1 VLLRERDLAETAEAA
16 AMVGE
21 KIELREALV
30 AAGERRVNDFDP
42 EKVAERTRQVLG
54 L

>member
-1 VLLRERDLAETAEAA
+1 
-16 AMVGE
+16 MVGE
-21 KIELREALV
+21 PSELREALV

-42 EKVAERTRQVLG
+42 DKVAERMRQVLG